1 MTLTFQHA
9 ISKLRKQQYNEA
21 ERNIIQLMRLLPA
34 SQQILLEHLD
44 TTFKLYEHED
54 ESGGCDYPLRT
65 IELNVLDFSRFTF
78 SKNRMGHNQRW
89 ALSTLK
95 EEVIHYLA
103 EDLGFDSSKAWKNAV
118 AQESA
123 ASNPLRDK
131 LIRKQR
137 KFDSAEDE
145 EKLTPQEYEVD
156 QSIFQKVGMFLTN
169 RSERAEEW
177 LVDIILIRDYLRAK
191 GDDPAV
197 IDEKMSEAFPQTY
210 AMAMEFE
217 ASIDSKAA
225 QIGPIESHLAEL
237 HAKYKVR

>member
-1 MTLTFQHA
+1 MNF
-9 ISKLRKQQYNEA
+9 IS
-21 ERNIIQLMRLLPA
+21 
-34 SQQILLEHLD
+34 
-44 TTFKLYEHED
+44 
-54 ESGGCDYPLRT
+54 
-65 IELNVLDFSRFTF
+65 
-78 SKNRMGHNQRW
+78 
-89 ALSTLK
+89 
-95 EEVIHYLA
+95 
-103 EDLGFDSSKAWKNAV
+103 
-118 AQESA
+118 
-123 ASNPLRDK
+123 
-131 LIRKQR
+131 
-137 KFDSAEDE
+137 
-145 EKLTPQEYEVD
+145 
-156 QSIFQKVGMFLTN
+156 VGMFLTN